1 MNPPSPSPSSPLQK
15 DPVESQR
22 IKLHNSKHTDDNNAL
37 LLGSVVQYR
46 KLSVAVWKLLSFSS
60 STNRSSQSTGDSDGD
75 LYVGTT
81 LSTTSS
87 RFIDLDL
94 SSESS
99 HHHHLL
105 SLAWPNLNW
114 IFPIS
119 NRDLIDLRLIR
130 SRVNRI
136 LLEWKE
142 LKLQNKLYSRGR
154 CQPSCNL
161 CMHTVHM

>member
-75 LYVGTT
+75 WYVGTT
-81 LSTTSS
+81 LSIISS
-87 RFIDLDL
+87 RSVVWILPVIIITY
-94 SSESS
+94 
-99 HHHHLL
+99 LL
-105 SLAWPNLNW
+105 SLFANLNR
-114 IFPIS
+114 IFPMHLEIVTW
-119 NRDLIDLRLIR
+119 LICDWFIR

-136 LLEWKE
+136 LLEWKSWK
-142 LKLQNKLYSRGR
+142 LK
-154 CQPSCNL
+154 
-161 CMHTVHM
+161 TT